1 MDLLPTVINRRFV
14 QYVLTV
20 FMRTAWLT
28 ISLICLSADI
38 CWRCW
43 SSSWLSQPTRD
54 ECQEIY
60 PPPCQCTRVCGSEV
74 VPIRWLGISI
84 VWWESG
90 DMWTMWYY
98 GEDQRIQ
105 HRDTGTVQIRREV
118 NSLRPSGALFLVCK
132 FASQSKRLQEKK
144 KTKMKI
150 TQGISKRNWHF
161 KRSLKDGGNKKRWI
175 GSLFYVSGRMG
186 VNVKRWIGKQTQ
198 YDTSRN
204 LKSHYYWI
212 HTNTYPPEIISPV
225 KTATKSSNQ
234 HILFEDDRFY
244 RLLIMSIA
252 TVEQQPRRVNV
263 Y

>member
-1 MDLLPTVINRRFV
+1 
-14 QYVLTV
+14 
-20 FMRTAWLT
+20 
-28 ISLICLSADI
+28 
-38 CWRCW
+38 
-43 SSSWLSQPTRD
+43 
-54 ECQEIY
+54 
-60 PPPCQCTRVCGSEV
+60 
-74 VPIRWLGISI
+74 
-84 VWWESG
+84 
-90 DMWTMWYY
+90 MWTMWYY

-234 HILFEDDRFY
+234 HIIWRRQVLPFANNVDRHSWTTTPPSE
-244 RLLIMSIA
+244 RILIPSFIL
-252 TVEQQPRRVNV
+252 TFFFR
-263 Y
+263 